1 MHSERYH
8 HLCLR
13 ESGLA
18 DETTQPLAF
27 KLVKKTSGT
36 DEAFVLSV
44 WVWFLM
50 LEYYYNILPTSS
62 SPYYLCLD
70 TP

>member
-27 KLVKKTSGT
+27 ELVRKTW
-36 DEAFVLSV
+36 EQMRLSFCLGLV
-44 WVWFLM
+44 FNVR
-50 LEYYYNILPTSS
+50 ILLQY
-62 SPYYLCLD
+62 SPNFF
-70 TP
+70 